1 MIVLPRTRD
10 RELVDCYHGGLHR
23 EMFKVL
29 RLVGRLAS
37 CCAGCFFVPGA
48 FWRRRL
54 AYERPNEDRSV
65 ELRPVLGQSTSR
77 GRIPEFHTYG
87 CRFTRR
93 FPDPQRAS
101 PTLANIKTAGS

>member
-10 RELVDCYHGGLHR
+10 RELVECYHCGLHR
-23 EMFKVL
+23 EIFKVL

-54 AYERPNEDRSV
+54 AFEQPNEDRSV
-65 ELRPVLGQSTSR
+65 ALRPVLARPTPVCDSDD
-77 GRIPEFHTYG
+77 FHTYG
-87 CRFTRR
+87 YR
-93 FPDPQRAS
+93 FPRR
-101 PTLANIKTAGS
+101 L